1 MKLPEFWRTYAAV
14 LVLGGLGAYIYFVE
28 SKKEP
33 ASDGKPKEKVF
44 AALDKAKVKEVAIDN
59 TGSEKVRLVKDGTGW
74 KMAEPFAAPADT
86 TAVDSLV
93 GTLETLQMDEVAVEN
108 ATSFAEYG
116 LDKPRIAV
124 SVTVEGAPAPLRLE
138 LGGKLAD
145 QSGVYA
151 KVPDKPRVFTIASYV
166 ESSLDKKAF
175 DLRDRDLL
183 HVKRDDVKT
192 VEVAGGGTAYAL
204 ARDHK
209 GEWAFTKPVQ
219 TRAGRWSVDG
229 LLGTV
234 EGLRMESVA
243 AEDAKDLKAYGLDKP
258 ARTLTLGLASGGS
271 KVLEIG
277 KTAPGD
283 KKLYARHAG
292 SSLVAVVPGALD
304 EQLGKGLKDLRASRL
319 LEVATY
325 EVEGFDV
332 QEGAAKRTFAKT
344 TTKDKDGLDKAQWKK
359 TAPEAK
365 DLETSKVE
373 DALFKLGGVEVQEFV
388 DQPKDASAYGLDAP
402 LLRVALRQGAKG
414 EASVEIGRKDGSVY
428 ARRAGDAAVLKLDAA
443 KADEL
448 VKAFQEL

>member
-93 GTLETLQMDEVAVEN
+93 GTLETLQMDEVEN